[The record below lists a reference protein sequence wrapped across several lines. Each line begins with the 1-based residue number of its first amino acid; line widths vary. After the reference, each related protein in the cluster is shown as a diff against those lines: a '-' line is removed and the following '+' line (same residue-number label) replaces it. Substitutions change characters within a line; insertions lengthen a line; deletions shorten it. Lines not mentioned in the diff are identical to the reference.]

1 MRNIALMGLFA
12 FAIFA
17 SISPKASAESL
28 AFIQI
33 EQREVTVSEPV
44 LLANVTVTNGL
55 EIAETPEPPK
65 TVEPVVIKH
74 KIVAND
80 SLSKIAETY
89 GTTWKRLFDK
99 NVAISNPD
107 LLIIGN
113 ELIVPAAEET
123 LVERPLPE
131 PPQPVATPIQP
142 AGRRATAPAVK
153 AAATPQVP
161 GSSIGNRYTAG
172 YCTWYVKNMRPSLPN
187 NLGNAS
193 SWVANATAQGMATG
207 SAPRVGAVGQRGNH
221 VVYVEAVNG
230 DGTVNISEMNHK
242 GLYVRTERTLPA
254 SYFTY
259 IY

>member
-1 MRNIALMGLFA
+1 MRKYALMGLFA

-33 EQREVTVSEPV
+33 EQREVTVAEPV

-55 EIAETPEPPK
+55 EIIETPEPPK
-65 TVEPVVIKH
+65 AAEPAVVKY
-74 KIVAND
+74 KIVEND
-80 SLSKIAETY
+80 SLSKIAEAH

-99 NVAISNPD
+99 NVAIANPD
-107 LLIIGN
+107 LLVVGA
-113 ELIVPAAEET
+113 ELVIPTPEEILT
-123 LVERPLPE
+123 ERVVAE
-131 PPQPVATPIQP
+131 PPKPVAPV
-142 AGRRATAPAVK
+142 AKTASARTYVAK
-153 AAATPQVP
+153 AP
-161 GSSIGNRYTAG
+161 GSSAGNKYVAG

-187 NLGNAS
+187 NLGNAY
-193 SWVANATAQGMATG
+193 SWVSNAAAQGMATG
-207 SAPRVGAVGQRGNH
+207 STPRVGAVGQAGNH
-221 VVYVEAVNG
+221 VVYVESVNG
-230 DGTVNISEMNHK
+230 DGTVTISEMNHK